1 MDTDRPYRAKIY
13 IPFVDRNFMIF
24 MINCVLVVASWLQIL
39 KKVHKENP
47 SCKFSLQEE
56 SNFCSLGKFGE
67 FLENFR
73 QFPGDGA
80 LQLHQDSNIT
90 PRGLHQKSGPPKE
103 NLFPN

>member
-1 MDTDRPYRAKIY
+1 MDTDRPYRTKIY

-67 FLENFR
+67 FLENFLR
-73 QFPGDGA
+73 TVHPNSIKTPTS
-80 LQLHQDSNIT
+80 LQEDSIKSQDHKKKYLPLAIN
-90 PRGLHQKSGPPKE
+90 
-103 NLFPN
+103 

>member
-1 MDTDRPYRAKIY
+1 MLSYQIY
-13 IPFVDRNFMIF
+13 IPFVDRKFMII
-24 MINCVLVVASWLQIL
+24 MINCVLFVAFWLQIL

-73 QFPGDGA
+73 QFPGLGA
-80 LQLHQDSNIT
+80 LQLQEDSIGSPTSLQEDSARSQD
-90 PRGLHQKSGPPKE
+90 HQKRISSPI
-103 NLFPN
+103 N